1 MRAEKKKTK
10 APEISTSLTL
20 DRYFT
25 KAGAGVSEP
34 ATRVEGL
41 EEADFAGADA
51 IVSDK

>member
-1 MRAEKKKTK
+1 MRAEKKTK
-10 APEISTSLTL
+10 APEISTSRTL

-34 ATRVEGL
+34 ATRVE
-41 EEADFAGADA
+41 EADFAGADA